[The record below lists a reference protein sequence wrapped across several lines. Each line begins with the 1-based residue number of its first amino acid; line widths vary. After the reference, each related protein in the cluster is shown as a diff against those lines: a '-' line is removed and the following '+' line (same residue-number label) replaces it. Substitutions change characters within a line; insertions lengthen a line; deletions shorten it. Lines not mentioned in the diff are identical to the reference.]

1 MADRYP
7 LIVDSSTSTVKEL
20 PSGDNLNLSGSGIVN
35 VSNIETTTGI
45 FTGSTDG
52 DLVQIT
58 QTGNGN
64 ALVVRDSSPDSTP
77 ALVVTGI
84 GSVGIGT
91 TQVLPSQGGDSIALS
106 VGGNVGVGIGTTEN
120 FIVFRGT
127 TGDDQ
132 TPFHSTWIGERIWN
146 LDSPNSGG
154 RESSELFLAK
164 LNDQGVG
171 STVFYSPDPGI
182 TSFTPNLDRIRLA
195 AAGGIVFQT
204 HEPGIVGNE
213 FTGKDGFYTFDDI
226 ARDPGL
232 KTRMFINSTG
242 QIGIGTTTMIKVA
255 GATETVD
262 QEAIKLY
269 VAGHV
274 AVGVG
279 TTQNYM
285 CFRGTTNDDQS
296 NELNNFGPRP
306 HTFIGE
312 RIWNYPD
319 STYPNRESSELLFIK
334 ANDNAVSGQE
344 IDNPNSGNLDRI
356 RFAAAGAIMFQTH
369 EGTVAGNSFA
379 GLNGDM
385 SFDDLAR
392 DPGLRTRMTI
402 DNDGNIGI
410 ATTNGASRF
419 HLLGTFRYDERPSA
433 ASVTTLGVD
442 ASGIVRESSSS
453 RRFKE
458 NIQNYEKGLSDVVN
472 LNPVT
477 FNYIG
482 EEGVTLGGLIAE
494 EVHDAGLTEFVV
506 YEEDKETPKA
516 INYGHMMALMTNAVK
531 ELKAENDSLKSELA
545 AIKAHLGL

>member
-20 PSGDNLNLSGSGIVN
+20 PSGDNLNLNGSKVVN
-35 VSNIETTTGI
+35 AQEVESTTGI
-45 FTGSTDG
+45 FSGSSSTSLLQVNQSG
-52 DLVQIT
+52 S
-58 QTGNGN
+58 GN
-64 ALVVRDSSPDSTP
+64 ALEVFDSSGAT

-91 TQVLPSQGGDSIALS
+91 TMVRATQGGESIALS
-106 VGGNVGVGIGTTEN
+106 VGGNLAVGVGTTQN
-120 FIVFRGT
+120 FIIFRGT
-127 TGDDQ
+127 YNDDQ
-132 TPFHSTWIGERIWN
+132 TPYHSSWVGERVWN
-146 LDSPNSGG
+146 LDAGNLVAGP
-154 RESSELFLAK
+154 EASELLIAK
-164 LNDQGVG
+164 LNDNALL
-171 STVFYSPDPGI
+171 STSFYSPDPGI
-182 TSFTPNLDRIRLA
+182 TSYTGNLDRIRLA

-204 HEPGIVGNE
+204 HEGGGAGNE
-213 FTGKDGFYTFDDI
+213 YSGKNGTFTFDDI

-232 KTRMFINSTG
+232 RTRMFINNVG

-255 GATETVD
+255 GATESVD

-269 VAGHV
+269 VAGHM

-279 TTQNYM
+279 TTQNYI
-285 CFRGTTNDDQS
+285 CFRGTSGDDQPVDYS
-296 NELNNFGPRP
+296 NFGPRP

-319 STYPNRESSELLFIK
+319 GNQANRESSELLFIK
-334 ANDNAVSGQE
+334 ANDNAGAGADPDDQ
-344 IDNPNSGNLDRI
+344 NSSNMDRI
-356 RFAAAGAIMFQTH
+356 RFAAAGAIIFQTH
-369 EGTVAGNSFA
+369 EATVGGNSFG

-392 DPGLRTRMTI
+392 DPGLKTRMTI
-402 DNDGNIGI
+402 NNDGEVGI
-410 ATTNGASRF
+410 ATTNATQKLHVVG
-419 HLLGTFRYDERPSA
+419 GFRYENRPAA
-433 ASVTTLGVD
+433 ASVTNIGVD
-442 ASGIVRESSSS
+442 ATGIVREATSS

-458 NIQNYEKGLSDVVN
+458 NIVEYSKGLSEVEK

-482 EEGVTLGGLIAE
+482 EEGTTLAGLIAE
-494 EVHDAGLTEFVV
+494 DVHDSGLNEFVI

-531 ELKAENDSLKSELA
+531 ELKAENEALKARLDA
-545 AIKAHLGL
+545 AGL